1 MLSVGCQSKKVNE
14 PITPNVISLDF
25 PVYPITDWI
34 KDNRDGTCTVP
45 SQWIIDL
52 AEFEILYEKV
62 IADYNFYIDKEETIV
77 K

>member
-14 PITPNVISLDF
+14 PITQNVISLDF

-34 KDNRDGTCTVP
+34 KDNSDGTCTVP

-52 AEFEILYEKV
+52 AEFEIYYEKV
-62 IADYNFYIDKEETIV
+62 IADYKNYIILQE
-77 K
+77 